1 MCLRPCEPAVRPR
14 GVLVGTSKIF
24 ALLDRSLMSPPSR
37 VPQFARLQQLL
48 AKHYRPDK
56 SAEDRATVLEH
67 LIFAALL
74 ENAPHAVA
82 SKAFH
87 RLRTEFF
94 DWNEIRVSTVR
105 DLSEIT
111 ADLPDPG
118 GAALRIKQ
126 PLQSLFEST
135 YSFDLEGLRKLTIN
149 QALERIDKIKG
160 VTPFMRSYVVQH
172 ALGGHTIP
180 LDDAAL
186 AVLFVAGLADESE
199 MRTRS
204 VAGLERAIPKNKGIA
219 FAAMLHHWAA
229 AFYADRRDPTVV
241 KILKDIDAN
250 SLQRLQAWER
260 QIAAAAVTV
269 EQPAETVASA
279 SEQSAPETGGDA
291 ELKGKRRGR
300 KPRVKAPDDAAESKS
315 AVKTSE
321 LKSDAASEAKTASG
335 GKPKSK
341 PAESDRP
348 AKDRSRAESGKKAA
362 SEKPRKSGEHNP
374 AKGDS
379 KSAPTGKSQRGDARK
394 SARRKPR

>member
-1 MCLRPCEPAVRPR
+1 
-14 GVLVGTSKIF
+14 
-24 ALLDRSLMSPPSR
+24 MSPPSR

-56 SAEDRATVLEH
+56 LAEDRETVLEH

-74 ENAPHAVA
+74 ENAPHAAA
-82 SKAFH
+82 SEAFR

-105 DLSEIT
+105 DLSEIA

-126 PLQSLFEST
+126 PLQSLFESA

-199 MRTRS
+199 MRTRN
-204 VAGLERAIPKNKGIA
+204 VAGLERAIPKNKGVA

-241 KILKDIDAN
+241 KILKEFDPT
-250 SLQRLQAWER
+250 SLQRLEAWER
-260 QIAAAAVTV
+260 QIAAAAAAAA
-269 EQPAETVASA
+269 EQPAEPAVSVSA
-279 SEQSAPETGGDA
+279 QSAPETGGDA
-291 ELKGKRRGR
+291 ELTGKRRGR
-300 KPRVKAPDDAAESKS
+300 KPRVKAPDGAAESKA

-321 LKSDAASEAKTASG
+321 PEADAAREPKTAAG

-362 SEKPRKSGEHNP
+362 SERPRKSSEQVP
-374 AKGDS
+374 AKGGP
-379 KSAPTGKSQRGDARK
+379 KSAPAGKSQRGDARK

>member
-1 MCLRPCEPAVRPR
+1 
-14 GVLVGTSKIF
+14 
-24 ALLDRSLMSPPSR
+24 MSPPSR

-74 ENAPHAVA
+74 ENAPHAAA
-82 SKAFH
+82 SEAFR

-94 DWNEIRVSTVR
+94 DWNEIRVSTLR
-105 DLSEIT
+105 DLSEI
-111 ADLPDPG
+111 AAELPDPG

-219 FAAMLHHWAA
+219 FAAMLHDWAA

-241 KILKDIDAN
+241 KILKDLDAN

-260 QIAAAAVTV
+260 QIAAASATAGH
-269 EQPAETVASA
+269 PAEAVVSV
-279 SEQSAPETGGDA
+279 SERSAPEMSGGA
-291 ELKGKRRGR
+291 EPKGKRRGR
-300 KPRVKAPDDAAESKS
+300 KPRVKAPDDAAEAKP
-315 AVKTSE
+315 AVKTSDRE
-321 LKSDAASEAKTASG
+321 SAAASEAKTASDG
-335 GKPKSK
+335 MPRSK

-348 AKDRSRAESGKKAA
+348 TKDRSRAESGKKAA
-362 SEKPRKSGEHNP
+362 SKRPRKSGEHNP
-374 AKGDS
+374 AKGAS

>member
-1 MCLRPCEPAVRPR
+1 
-14 GVLVGTSKIF
+14 
-24 ALLDRSLMSPPSR
+24 MSPPSR
-37 VPQFARLQQLL
+37 VPQFARLHQLL

-56 SAEDRATVLEH
+56 SPEDRETVLEH

-74 ENAPHAVA
+74 ENAPQAAA
-82 SKAFH
+82 SEAFR

-105 DLSEIT
+105 DLSEI
-111 ADLPDPG
+111 AAELPDPG

-126 PLQSLFEST
+126 PLQSLFESS

-160 VTPFMRSYVVQH
+160 VTTFMRSYVVQH

-250 SLQRLQAWER
+250 ALQRLEAWER
-260 QIAAAAVTV
+260 QIAAASAAA
-269 EQPAETVASA
+269 EPLAETTVSV
-279 SEQSAPETGGDA
+279 SEGSAPEKGGDA
-291 ELKGKRRGR
+291 EPKGKRRGR
-300 KPRVKAPDDAAESKS
+300 KPRVKAPDDVAESKS
-315 AVKTSE
+315 ALKTSE
-321 LKSDAASEAKTASG
+321 PESDAASEAKTASG
-335 GKPKSK
+335 GRPKSK

-348 AKDRSRAESGKKAA
+348 TKDRSRAESAKKAA
-362 SEKPRKSGEHNP
+362 SERPRKSAEQAP
-374 AKGDS
+374 AKGGP
-379 KSAPTGKSQRGDARK
+379 KSAPVGKSQRGDARK